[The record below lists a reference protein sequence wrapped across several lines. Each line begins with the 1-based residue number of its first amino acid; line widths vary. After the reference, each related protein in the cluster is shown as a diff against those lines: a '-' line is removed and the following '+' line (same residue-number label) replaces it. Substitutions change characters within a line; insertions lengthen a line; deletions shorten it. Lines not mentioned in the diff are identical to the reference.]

1 MAEFVARDA
10 IYPTVGELVNF
21 IAVRGQLVDTGGSD
35 PAYNRLKLHVWEQK
49 GLDLQQLSLILDQLE
64 IRFVENIAPP
74 AVGEIVFLAFRRF
87 LDRYQSLVLTGR
99 VIAWSRDEFVEK
111 ELVPRFIVPHVAW
124 LLGCLNKEPLDFLD
138 LDALVRADSPLKV
151 AFDFCASIS
160 KGPEST
166 LAELYQGTAQT
177 YAGKVPD
184 QDVEDRRKVV
194 RRWMT
199 GESTPS
205 METCMQLLAGMGLAE
220 FSGIVLWV
228 WLARLLQ
235 KVDRRHRLLIAEA
248 LQQPTELPDPAALG
262 AYLNDRN
269 DALARQGMRS
279 EAVKASRILTT
290 LLFYNTHRHQ
300 GDKARTEEWLAVVKE
315 LTGDWRPAKYYV
327 IWLEAR
333 YHLFCRDM
341 KTALLLYE
349 RAVHEG
355 MYADFQAERD
365 ILPEWAAVAQKA
377 GDRSALKRIDS
388 RLKFL
393 RMYPKDKTPQEI
405 AALRLKFFHE
415 RLGAGLCFLESF
427 ADR

>member
-21 IAVRGQLVDTGGSD
+21 IAVRGELVDTGGSD
-35 PAYNRLKLHVWEQK
+35 PVYNRLKLHVREQK
-49 GLDLQQLSLILDQLE
+49 GLDLNHLSVILDELE
-64 IRFVENIAPP
+64 HRFVEIIAPP
-74 AVGEIVFLAFRRF
+74 GIGEIVFQAFRRF

-99 VIAWSRDEFVEK
+99 VIAWGRDEFVEQ

-124 LLGCLNKEPLDFLD
+124 LLGCLNQKPLDFLN
-138 LDALVRADSPLKV
+138 LDELVRADSPLKV
-151 AFDFCASIS
+151 AFDFFLSIS
-160 KGPEST
+160 KSPKT
-166 LAELYQGTAQT
+166 PLAELYQGTAQT

-205 METCMQLLAGMGLAE
+205 METCMQLLSGMGLAE
-220 FSGIVLWV
+220 FSGIVFWV

-248 LQQPTELPDPAALG
+248 LREPTALPDPTVLG
-262 AYLNDRN
+262 RCLNDLN
-269 DALARQGMRS
+269 DALARQGMSS

-300 GDKARTEEWLAVVKE
+300 GDKARVEEWLAVVKE

-327 IWLEAR
+327 TWLEAR

-341 KTALLLYE
+341 KTSLLLYE
-349 RAVHEG
+349 RALHEG

-388 RLKFL
+388 RMKFL

-405 AALRLKFFHE
+405 ASMRLRHFHE
-415 RLGAGLCFLESF
+415 KLGAGLCFLESF
-427 ADR
+427 AVT

>member
-1 MAEFVARDA
+1 M
-10 IYPTVGELVNF
+10 
-21 IAVRGQLVDTGGSD
+21 
-35 PAYNRLKLHVWEQK
+35 
-49 GLDLQQLSLILDQLE
+49 ILDQLE
-64 IRFVENIAPP
+64 VRFVENIAPP
-74 AVGEIVFLAFRRF
+74 GVGEAVFLAFRRF
-87 LDRYQSLVLTGR
+87 LDRYKSLVLTGR
-99 VIAWSRDEFVEK
+99 VIAWSRDEFLEQ
-111 ELVPRFIVPHVAW
+111 ELVPKFIVPHAAW
-124 LLGCLNKEPLDFLD
+124 LLGCLNKEPFDFLD
-138 LDALVRADSPLKV
+138 LDALVRADAPLKV
-151 AFDFCASIS
+151 VFDFCASIS
-160 KGPEST
+160 KVPESN
-166 LAELYQGTAQT
+166 LAELYQGMAQT

-205 METCMQLLAGMGLAE
+205 MDTCMKLLAGMGLTE

-235 KVDRRHRLLIAEA
+235 KVARRHRLLIAEA
-248 LQQPTELPDPAALG
+248 LQWPAELPDLAALS

-269 DALARQGMRS
+269 DALARQGMGS
-279 EAVKASRILTT
+279 EALKASRILTT

-315 LTGDWRPAKYYV
+315 LTGDWRPANYYV
-327 IWLEAR
+327 TWLEAR

-341 KTALLLYE
+341 KAALLCYE
-349 RAVHEG
+349 RAFHEG

-377 GDRSALKRIDS
+377 GDKSALKRIDG

-393 RMYPKDKTPQEI
+393 RMYPKDQTAQEI
-405 AALRLKFFHE
+405 AALRIKLFHE
-415 RLGAGLCFLESF
+415 KLGAGLCFLESF
-427 ADR
+427 TVD